1 MNIEDINKQIKGL
14 NPLALPARESQYSR
28 IDEWISTGNYL
39 LNAAMSGDIYGGV
52 PNNRITC
59 FAGESGCLYKGE
71 KITVYK
77 MKTKIKNRSFIGRE
91 FHEEER
97 G

>member
-1 MNIEDINKQIKGL
+1 
-14 NPLALPARESQYSR
+14 
-28 IDEWISTGNYL
+28 
-39 LNAAMSGDIYGGV
+39 MSGDIYGGV

-91 FHEEER
+91 FHKEEK
-97 G
+97 